1 MTATPCRA
9 VHWSRGPLFWNDK
22 QVKHFEKMQIL
33 AFEAFDFRGEED
45 KTHSYK
51 VISKW
56 CHHPNRVKEEKKHHS
71 SPKVKPEIEK
81 TIRHVE
87 ARLTTGVNTRGC
99 VKLPLRA
106 SRSLIWKE
114 KKRKKCS
121 NCLLFEHV
129 WFLYLDC
136 LMGPWQKV
144 FVTLRT
150 LLRKMIRASA
160 STRGRLWALLTWFYL
175 HSSLCCHKIFA
186 SSVCC
191 WWLLAWLSL
200 PLHPPHTHT
209 PLQHSPGISFS

>member
-9 VHWSRGPLFWNDK
+9 VHWSRGALFWNDK

-33 AFEAFDFRGEED
+33 ALKPLTSEGRRT
-45 KTHSYK
+45 KHSNK
-51 VISKW
+51 VISTW
-56 CHHPNRVKEEKKHHS
+56 CHHPNREERKHHS
-71 SPKVKPEIEK
+71 SPKAKPEIEK

-106 SRSLIWKE
+106 RRGLIGKYAAIAYYLSMCGFFTLTFWWGRDRKSLWLWELCCVKWSWGQRATE
-114 KKRKKCS
+114 DGS
-121 NCLLFEHV
+121 EH
-129 WFLYLDC
+129 FSLD
-136 LMGPWQKV
+136 
-144 FVTLRT
+144 
-150 LLRKMIRASA
+150 
-160 STRGRLWALLTWFYL
+160 FYL

-191 WWLLAWLSL
+191 WWLLAWLS
-200 PLHPPHTHT
+200 PLAAPP